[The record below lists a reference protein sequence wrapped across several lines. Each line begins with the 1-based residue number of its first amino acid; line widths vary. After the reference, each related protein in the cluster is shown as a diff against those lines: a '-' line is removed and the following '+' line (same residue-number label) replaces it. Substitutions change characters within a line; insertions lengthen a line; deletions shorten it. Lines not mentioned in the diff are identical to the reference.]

1 MNKDRVCRVATVG
14 ILLIIVVSFNFDL
27 TTVDLQRI
35 LSREYRLEDPT
46 PLNPGLNSSSQ
57 GFHHD
62 SPKTPPKDSSSKGMH
77 HEESSKTPPKVR
89 ELLAKLRETARLA
102 ADGHDDDYILTAEE
116 RAVWHEKNPC
126 QSRSEMPAIHAARKH
141 VKHISSNP
149 MWDQV
154 LDEYSNL
161 HRICMKKV
169 GNVSELFI
177 NKSDVTVPGCKF
189 VVGEGIFGLG
199 NKILATASALLYAI
213 VSQRVFLVPSRMT
226 FGTIFCEPFVGSSW
240 LLDADTFPMPRRDI
254 YNNTWEEPPVFREK
268 LHHILQELSEEGQQR
283 GNYSDLQS
291 RASPPLVD
299 AIVVAAMW
307 SWPPWVPEKWFFCN
321 TEQTFLAEV
330 PWIYYSGC
338 IYTIPDLY
346 GSTPFGSTLQA
357 LFPDRM
363 VITHVLRS
371 TFLPSDDVWTRFKH
385 LNLVYFQNVDRRV
398 GIQLRFFHNSHSTMS
413 GVMNDRILNC
423 ALNNGILPKLNETIA
438 EQQSNTSLVSAP
450 ITTVF
455 IASLHSELHDHLS
468 EFYLR
473 RPTVTGEEVGVV
485 QITIRKK
492 QRTGTEEDT
501 EALVEMLLLS
511 VSDSLMVSPAST
523 FGGVGQA
530 YGGLTPWITRSTP
543 ESDGVDCERSQ
554 SVDPCQ
560 QIFVLGYDCPFDP
573 PSPPNWQGI
582 LKECLTIDLGG
593 RIPQGFQILDHHLSS

>member
-1 MNKDRVCRVATVG
+1 M
-14 ILLIIVVSFNFDL
+14 VSFNFDL

-35 LSREYRLEDPT
+35 LFREYRLEDPK
-46 PLNPGLNSSSQ
+46 PLNPGHNSSSQ
-57 GFHHD
+57 GMHHD
-62 SPKTPPKDSSSKGMH
+62 SPKTPPK
-77 HEESSKTPPKVR
+77 VQ

-116 RAVWHEKNPC
+116 RAAWHEQNPC
-126 QSRSEMPAIHAARKH
+126 QSRSQMPAIHAARKH

-154 LDEYSNL
+154 LDEYSKL

-177 NKSDVTVPGCKF
+177 NKSNVTVPGCKF
-189 VVGEGIFGLG
+189 VVGEGMYGLG
-199 NKILATASALLYAI
+199 NQILVTVSALLYAI
-213 VSQRVFLVPSRMT
+213 VSQRVFVVPSCMT
-226 FGTIFCEPFVGSSW
+226 FGTLFCEPFVGSSW
-240 LLDADTFPMPRRDI
+240 LLDADTFPMARGNID
-254 YNNTWEEPPVFREK
+254 NNTWEEAPVFREK

-291 RASPPLVD
+291 RTSPPLVD
-299 AIVVAAMW
+299 AVVVAAT
-307 SWPPWVPEKWFFCN
+307 WPWQPWAPEKWFFCN

-338 IYTIPDLY
+338 LYSIPDLY
-346 GSTPFGSTLQA
+346 GSAPFGSTLQA

-363 VITHVLRS
+363 VITHLLRS
-371 TFLPSDDVWTRFKH
+371 TFLPSDDVWTRFKQ
-385 LNLVYFQNVDRRV
+385 LNHAYFQNVDRRV
-398 GIQLRFFHNSHSTMS
+398 GIQLRFFDDRHSTMT

-423 ALNNGILPKLNETIA
+423 ALDNGILPKLNETIA
-438 EQQSNTSLVSAP
+438 EQHSNNSLVSVP

-473 RPTVTGEEVGVV
+473 RPTVTGETVGVV
-485 QITIRKK
+485 QITIRQE

-511 VSDSLMVSPAST
+511 VSDNLMVTPTST

-530 YGGLTPWITRSTP
+530 YGGLTPWIMRSTP

-554 SVDPCQ
+554 TVDPCQ
-560 QIFVLGYDCPFDP
+560 QSSAFGYDCHFDP
-573 PSPPNWQGI
+573 PSPPEWQGL
-582 LKECLTIDLGG
+582 LKECLKIDHGE
-593 RIPQGFQILDHHLSS
+593 RISHGIQILDHHLSS

>member
-1 MNKDRVCRVATVG
+1 MAVKPDQAAKMNKDRRVCRVATMI
-14 ILLIIVVSFNFDL
+14 ILLITMVSFNFDL

-35 LSREYRLEDPT
+35 LFGEYRLEDPK
-46 PLNPGLNSSSQ
+46 PLNPGQYSSSQ
-57 GFHHD
+57 GMHHD
-62 SPKTPPKDSSSKGMH
+62 SPKTPP
-77 HEESSKTPPKVR
+77 EVQ

-116 RAVWHEKNPC
+116 RAAWHEQNPC
-126 QSRSEMPAIHAARKH
+126 QSRSQMPAIHAARKH

-154 LDEYSNL
+154 LDEYSKL

-177 NKSDVTVPGCKF
+177 NKSNGPVPGCKF
-189 VVGEGIFGLG
+189 VIGGGTSGLG

-213 VSQRVFLVPSRMT
+213 VSQRVFLVSSWMT

-240 LLDADTFPMPRRDI
+240 LLDSDTFPMPLGGI
-254 YNNTWEEPPVFREK
+254 YNNTWEDGPVFREK
-268 LHHILQELSEEGQQR
+268 FLHILQELSEEGQQR

-291 RASPPLVD
+291 RTSPPLVD
-299 AIVVAAMW
+299 AVVVVPAG
-307 SWPPWVPEKWFFCN
+307 SWLGVPEKWFFCN

-330 PWIYYSGC
+330 PWMYYSGN
-338 IYTIPDLY
+338 IYSIPDLY
-346 GSTPFGSTLQA
+346 GSAPFGSTLQA

-363 VITHVLRS
+363 VFTHLLRS

-385 LNLVYFQNVDRRV
+385 LNNVYFQNVDRRV
-398 GIQLRFFHNSHSTMS
+398 GIQLRFFYNSHSIMT

-423 ALNNGILPKLNETIA
+423 ALNNGILPRLNETIA

-485 QITIRKK
+485 QITIRQE
-492 QRTGTEEDT
+492 QRIGTEEDS

-511 VSDSLMVSPAST
+511 VSDSLMVSPTST

-530 YGGLTPWITRSTP
+530 YGGLTSWIMRSTP

-554 SVDPCQ
+554 TVDPCEQ
-560 QIFVLGYDCPFDP
+560 NIVLGYDCPFDP
-573 PSPPNWQGI
+573 PSPPNWQGR
-582 LKECLTIDLGG
+582 LKECLQIDLGG
-593 RIPQGFQILDHHLSS
+593 RIYYGFQILDHHLSS